1 MAKARIGEA
10 YRRVTILGHQIF
22 GGIGFT
28 TEHPMHLY
36 HRRSIAGDAVFGDS
50 DFQREKVARELGL

>member
-1 MAKARIGEA
+1 
-10 YRRVTILGHQIF
+10 
-22 GGIGFT
+22 
-28 TEHPMHLY
+28 MHLY